1 MKYPLLFLFYQIIYN
16 LSMASNYATMIKGR
30 KNVVYARVGEV
41 NTTSFSVVHFAKRNT
56 KNYGGEKRS
65 GEAARQCF
73 PKTTKVAFG
82 GPRENRTPD

>member
-1 MKYPLLFLFYQIIYN
+1 
-16 LSMASNYATMIKGR
+16 MIKGR

-65 GEAARQCF
+65 GEAPSEAML
-73 PKTTKVAFG
+73 PKNDESCVWWNILNYVRTFF
-82 GPRENRTPD
+82 ENF